1 LIKWSGREV
10 TTYNSYA
17 ECAIWH
23 WDQGRIR
30 MKIGLL
36 DVRILSQGIRN
47 GGRIDEHVL
56 EGSELAK
63 AGTGRVLDCLAS
75 LAERGLIRLND
86 DKSFQVTESARR
98 DLWDQAVPPWV
109 RILRM
114 LDIGA
119 QDPGRLAAHL
129 NEGRERIDSEL
140 EGLRRSRL
148 VMMSAL
154 RSERGLE
161 QVFEILPEGQKR
173 LEEIRMQ
180 AHPGPPPEAG
190 ADSEI
195 LDLLTEI
202 VKNLRESDLD
212 EASRER
218 IISKVSKVRSKLD
231 A

>member
-1 LIKWSGREV
+1 
-10 TTYNSYA
+10 
-17 ECAIWH
+17 
-23 WDQGRIR
+23 

-36 DVRILSQGIRN
+36 DVKILSQGIRN
-47 GGRIDEHVL
+47 GGRIDEQVL
-56 EGSELAK
+56 ERSELVK

-75 LAERGLIRLND
+75 LVERGLIRLND
-86 DKSFQVTESARR
+86 DKSFQVTESARQ
-98 DLWDQAVPPWV
+98 DLWNGAVPPWV

-119 QDPGRLAAHL
+119 QDPDRLAAYL
-129 NEGRERIDSEL
+129 NESRERIDSEL
-140 EGLRRSRL
+140 KVLRRSRL

-154 RSERGLE
+154 RSERGLG

-180 AHPGPPPEAG
+180 AHPGPRPEG
-190 ADSEI
+190 DADSEI
-195 LDLLTEI
+195 LGLLAEI

-212 EASRER
+212 DASREA
-218 IISKVSKVRSKLD
+218 IIRKVSEVRSRLD